1 MSRAP
6 FSQSDLSFAV
16 GPKFQTVWGLRE
28 AAVFTLEG
36 VGVSAF
42 LGFALTGQIVG
53 MACALAAVIVAVFL
67 LLSHLGK
74 PMVAWRAIVNVRR
87 SWISRGTVMIGFF
100 LALGGL
106 YVGSFL
112 LPGSG
117 AREALAPLP
126 EVLLALAGLFI
137 LLYPGFAMATSPAIP
152 FWNNGLMP
160 ILSLAN
166 GLASGGLILVAVAAT
181 TKASPVPAPLDTL
194 VAGELLVLACLTLF
208 LASYIAVM
216 RRAGAAAQLSV
227 QVLLNDNRG
236 LFWGGIVVVGLVV
249 PIVLVATNLSV
260 SASDLWFGVAARLVG
275 DVALRHGLL
284 KAGVYDAVL

>member
-87 SWISRGTVMIGFF
+87 SWISRGTVAIGLFCV
-100 LALGGL
+100 LGALYIAGSTTPVLVPVEGIQTPLL
-106 YVGSFL
+106 YMV
-112 LPGSG
+112 
-117 AREALAPLP
+117 AL
-126 EVLLALAGLFI
+126 VGLFI
-137 LLYPGFAMATSPAIP
+137 LLYPGLAMAASAGVA
-152 FWNNGLMP
+152 FWTTPLLP
-160 ILSLAN
+160 ILSLLQ
-166 GLASGGLILVAVAAT
+166 GVASGFFVVLATVDSEAMASLTSQLPQIGFGLIAALAIFMIVYAV
-181 TKASPVPAPLDTL
+181 
-194 VAGELLVLACLTLF
+194 
-208 LASYIAVM
+208 VM
-216 RRAGAAAQLSV
+216 LRRGGAAALSSTYLVRKNPLAFWALSV
-227 QVLLNDNRG
+227 GLGLALPCIVLLADIQWG
-236 LFWGGIVVVGLVV
+236 LIVT
-249 PIVLVATNLSV
+249 I
-260 SASDLWFGVAARLVG
+260 AAIGRLVG
-275 DVALRHGLL
+275 DVAFRYTIL
-284 KAGVYDAVL
+284 KVGSFESVI